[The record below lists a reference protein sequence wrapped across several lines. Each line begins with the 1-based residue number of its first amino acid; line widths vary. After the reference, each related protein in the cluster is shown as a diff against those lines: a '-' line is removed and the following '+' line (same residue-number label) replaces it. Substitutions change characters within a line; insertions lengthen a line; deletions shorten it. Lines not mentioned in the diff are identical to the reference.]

1 MEEFQKSQQ
10 ETMVEQAKNE
20 EAALEQVQS
29 E

>member
-10 ETMVEQAKNE
+10 ETMGEQAKTE
-20 EAALEQVQS
+20 EAPLQQVQS